1 MAAMAAVFLLP
12 FLTVGNGGESPA
24 VAPHGAA
31 AVLPFGVGVAL
42 FGSDFFL
49 SGFCC
54 RCGGT
59 DTSKRETCNS

>member
-12 FLTVGNGGESPA
+12 FLTVVDRGESPA

-42 FGSDFFL
+42 FGS
-49 SGFCC
+49 
-54 RCGGT
+54 
-59 DTSKRETCNS
+59 NSILRGCYI